1 MPLFLNLLLLKQES
15 VYSSLVDIG
24 PTCRLITLTVLAEVI
39 AMFCKCEIK
48 CQTVVCGHWKSKVN
62 GVFIA

>member
-1 MPLFLNLLLLKQES
+1 MPLLVNLLLLKQDS
-15 VYSSLVDIG
+15 VYSSLVDIYA
-24 PTCRLITLTVLAEVI
+24 LHVITLTVLAEVI
-39 AMFCKCEIK
+39 VMFCKCEVE